1 MSDKTVYIWSAF
13 SNKQGLA
20 LGGPED
26 GKHISLG
33 LFNLGMPLKQAYEKF
48 LTFKGVHNALNGHH
62 NDPNFIPVARRTVE
76 WFEKPYPLPF
86 VSTFKKEALEKMDV
100 LFLDYAIPFVNEKVL
115 SILSRLCPN
124 EYEAFPIELYT
135 PTGTS
140 YLYFILNITHKIED
154 ALDKPNC
161 DYSIAYM
168 KKEGDESCVG
178 RFKRILF
185 KEGCMKNLMLGR
197 LYEDMFRVMVH
208 KTIIDEFIKEKIHGF
223 NVQIFENKLNGFF
236 KSNYLPD
243 GKTLKV

>member
-1 MSDKTVYIWSAF
+1 MSDKTVYIWNAF
-13 SNKQGLA
+13 RDKKGLP

-26 GKHISLG
+26 GKHISLSP
-33 LFNLGMPLKQAYEKF
+33 FIKGMPLKQAYEKWC
-48 LTFKGVHNALNGHH
+48 TFKGPHAALTNQHE
-62 NDPNFIPVARRTVE
+62 NQDYVKEVNRTVE

-100 LFLDYAIPFVNEKVL
+100 LSLDSFIPFVNEKVL

-161 DYSIAYM
+161 DYSIGYM
-168 KKEGDESCVG
+168 QKEGDEDCVG

-197 LYEDMFRVMVH
+197 LYESMGRVMVH

-223 NVQIFENKLNGFF
+223 NVQIFENKINGFF